1 MFCVGVMSYYAHGA
15 FVFMLRHLLEA
26 SDMWLT
32 CDVSLSVAVRDCN
45 GLGTLL
51 CDAGVEDTNRS
62 MSA

>member
-1 MFCVGVMSYYAHGA
+1 MGVMLCYYVHGA
-15 FVFMLRHLLEA
+15 FVSMLRHLLEA
-26 SDMWLT
+26 SDVWLT

-45 GLGTLL
+45 GLV